1 MEQTKEKEYPTNYCI
16 FEKRLCP
23 YAKKRRKLF
32 SVYLPL
38 GRGNDLQIT

>member
-23 YAKKRRKLF
+23 YAKKE
-32 SVYLPL
+32 
-38 GRGNDLQIT
+38 GNCFQCICPSDEEMTCR